1 MNQQIDPSYAIIRYH
16 VMLGKRTDPNPIAVL
31 PPLCMDHYLLNY
43 LPGLPYN
50 LYHYLEGCNYF
61 QRVLLSGE
69 QTGLH
74 VDFVFNDTIEDPLWS
89 AALSKG
95 LNVFLICTDDDD
107 DIKDM
112 NISLSRVC
120 PTNCVFWIDKS
131 KKDKFIM
138 PKVIAGSDEF
148 WSFLYDYSQPL
159 MTGMDDPLAVPICA
173 SSVKFPY
180 FRPANINFF
189 TLSSALGNWGVGT
202 TVNEKN
208 EKECL
213 GEKSSNAVSDINSFA
228 RQEEIV
234 DIISQLFG
242 LCQNAQVAASEQKQ
256 GFNDQIYPPILISAP
271 YTTKDI
277 RDFFKYVSR
286 EESSVLKSVDRIVEM
301 EQTPNY
307 CYSLNAHD
315 FGLDSHTL
323 VSYINFFQANRMNY
337 LDIAGS
343 LHCSFRFSPYLRL
356 PLIGKSINTE
366 LSYVSA
372 GNNKRLAYSK
382 DKNAYDIII
391 HKIGETIA
399 VKLLAPK
406 TMKMLEKMP
415 AQIVAI
421 TDLPIEWLDVD
432 GVPLGFSHDVC
443 RIPET
448 PASGLLTHYGI
459 SRFAPLYTIP
469 EDILSK
475 TLVVYGCREDAFKH
489 WQDVADIFVKKWGAN
504 SVICHSLDDFE
515 LAVKAYKPKFLI
527 IDTHGDTDL
536 ANHQSFIFMGD
547 EKVYPQD
554 IASRGIS
561 AHLVFLSACN
571 TAPCYNDVNT
581 IANAMIEVGASAVT
595 SSYLPLDV
603 AESSVLYIR
612 VLNML
617 AMAAKKNI
625 HRNWLAFISHIL
637 RTSFIMSPMVVA
649 TKRNK
654 PNQIDQKQTGLVNT
668 LSMVFENR
676 ANIYRKLKQGE
687 EVEGL
692 KYDFTKIIPH
702 YLMYTTIGRADLV
715 EFEVA
720 VKARRAEYAK
730 LAKKPN

>member
-16 VMLGKRTDPNPIAVL
+16 VMLGKRIDPNPIAVL

-323 VSYINFFQANRMNY
+323 VSYIKFFQANRMNY

-372 GNNKRLAYSK
+372 SNNKRLAYSK

-421 TDLPIEWLDVD
+421 TDLPIEWLDVN

-448 PASGLLTHYGI
+448 PVSGLLTHYGI

-475 TLVVYGCREDAFKH
+475 TLVVYGCREDDFKH
-489 WQDVADIFVKKWGAN
+489 WQDIADVFINKLGAN
-504 SVICHSLDDFE
+504 SVICNSLNDLE
-515 LAVKAYKPKFLI
+515 SAVNTFKPDLLI

-536 ANHQSFIFMGD
+536 ANHQSYIFMGD

-612 VLNML
+612 ILNML
-617 AMAAKKNI
+617 ERAAKQNI

-637 RTSFIMSPMVVA
+637 RTSFIMSPMVEA

-654 PNQIDQKQTGLVNT
+654 LDQIDQKQTGLVNT

-687 EVEGL
+687 AVKGL

-720 VKARRAEYAK
+720 AKARRAEYAE
-730 LAKKPN
+730 LAKKLV